1 MEEDLLQT
9 WAGQELQGAVLQD
22 QRQRKNLIRMCLRLQ
37 QSPSLSFS
45 AACGAS
51 VRKSA
56 SRLFSQQDID
66 LQQGHIG
73 QTVNRCQGQE
83 LILIAEDTTDL
94 NYDDHKQT
102 KGLGRLGVPSNVLG
116 LAIHSGLALSV
127 QGEPLGL
134 IGQHIWAPIST
145 NYRDG
150 QYLRK
155 LPIEEKESYKWL
167 RTLKWTE
174 EHFKDFA
181 GQILLI
187 GDREGDF
194 WEHFTAQ
201 RPANANLLVRALH
214 VNRRVLVEGK
224 SLQLQQ
230 AVLAFPKVG
239 SLEVNVCRKP
249 GQAERVA
256 KVCLHLEQ
264 VICPPANNRRTGKS
278 IPMSVIWA
286 KEIEPPPGVEPLE
299 WYLLTTD
306 QIDTFE
312 QAAEMIRFYTLRWT
326 IERFH
331 YVLKQGLKVERLQ
344 FDTFQRLANALR
356 VCSIVAWYLLRLAYL
371 VKVKPEAPAH
381 CHFDQH
387 DTILLTTITQ
397 HSIYSVKDFIIALG
411 KLVGFSPSKKQP
423 FPGEKLIWQAT
434 QILFNIRT
442 GFLIQQNYG
451 TG

>member
-1 MEEDLLQT
+1 MREELLQT
-9 WAGQELQGAVLQD
+9 WAGQEMGGAIVKD
-22 QRQRKNLIRMCLRLQ
+22 ERQRKNLIRMCLRLQ
-37 QSPSLSFS
+37 QAPNLSFS

-66 LQQGHIG
+66 LQQGHIE
-73 QTVNRCQGQE
+73 QTVGRCQGQD

-94 NYDDHKQT
+94 NYDDHPQT
-102 KGLGRLGVPSNVLG
+102 QGLGHLGGPSNVLG
-116 LAIHSGLALSV
+116 LAIHSGLALST

-150 QYLRK
+150 GYLRK

-167 RTLKWTE
+167 RTLKWTK
-174 EHFKDFA
+174 EHFQDFD
-181 GQILLI
+181 GQLLLI

-194 WEHFTAQ
+194 WEHFTAE
-201 RPANANLLVRALH
+201 RPGNTQLLVRALH
-214 VNRRVLVEGK
+214 VSRRVLVAGK
-224 SLQLQQ
+224 KMQLQQ
-230 AVLAFPKVG
+230 AAPDFPKVG
-239 SLEVNVCRKP
+239 SLEVAVCRKP
-249 GQAERVA
+249 GQAERLAHIDVHIGHM
-256 KVCLHLEQ
+256 V
-264 VICPPANNRRTGKS
+264 CPPANNRTTGKS
-278 IPMSVIWA
+278 VPMSVIWA
-286 KEIEPPPGVEPLE
+286 KETAPPTDVEPLE
-299 WYLLTTD
+299 WYLLTTG
-306 QIDTFE
+306 QINTFE
-312 QAAEMIRFYTLRWT
+312 QAREMIRFYTLRWT

-356 VCSIVAWYLLRLAYL
+356 VCSVVAWYLLRLAYL
-371 VKVKPEAPAH
+371 VKVKPEEPAH
-381 CHFDQH
+381 LHFDQH
-387 DTILLTTITQ
+387 DTMLLTTITQ

-423 FPGEKLIWQAT
+423 FPGEKLLWQAT

>member
-1 MEEDLLQT
+1 M
-9 WAGQELQGAVLQD
+9 QGALLKD
-22 QRQRKNLIRMCLRLQ
+22 ERQRKNLIRMCLRLQ
-37 QSPSLSFS
+37 QAPSLSFS

-66 LQQGHIG
+66 LQQGHRA
-73 QTVNRCQGQE
+73 QTVERCQGQE
-83 LILIAEDTTDL
+83 LVLIAEDTTDL
-94 NYDDHKQT
+94 NYDEHKQT
-102 KGLGRLGVPSNVLG
+102 KGLGHLGGPSNVLG
-116 LAIHSGLALSV
+116 LAIHSGLVLSV

-150 QYLRK
+150 QYLRT
-155 LPIEEKESYKWL
+155 LPIEEKESYNWL
-167 RTLKWTE
+167 RTLKWTA

-181 GQILLI
+181 AQILLI

-194 WEHFTAQ
+194 WEHFTAE
-201 RPANANLLVRALH
+201 RPEHTHLLVRALH
-214 VNRRVLVEGK
+214 VNRRVLLADK
-224 SLQLQQ
+224 KLLLQQ
-230 AVLAFPKVG
+230 AVQTFAPVG
-239 SLEVNVCRKP
+239 NLEVTVCRKP
-249 GQAERVA
+249 GKAERQA
-256 KVCLHLEQ
+256 NITLHIGQ

-278 IPMSVIWA
+278 VRMSVIWA
-286 KEIEPPPGVEPLE
+286 KEVEPPAQVEPLE
-299 WYLLTTD
+299 WYLLTTS

-312 QAAEMIRFYTLRWT
+312 QAREMVRFYTMRWT

-356 VCSIVAWYLLRLAYL
+356 LCSVVAWYLLRLAYL
-371 VKVKPEAPAH
+371 VKAKPEDPASN
-381 CHFDQH
+381 HFDQH
-387 DTILLTTITQ
+387 DTRLLTTITQ
-397 HSIYSVKDFIIALG
+397 KSIYSVKDFIIALG

-423 FPGEKLIWQAT
+423 FPGEKLLWQAT

-442 GFLIQQNYG
+442 GFFIHHNYG